1 MRFSKTSR
9 DFKVQKIAS
18 TTRRLLCSGSA
29 DSSISY
35 SRSLS
40 LRSDRLKEA
49 TSHSGAPLDTT
60 TEERLIRPARN
71 VSGSLR
77 LPGDKSISHRYAML
91 GAFAEGTSRFTN
103 FSTGA
108 DCAST
113 LACMEA
119 LGAAVNR
126 IGNEA
131 VEITGVAGRVTPSG
145 SPLDRGNCGST
156 MRMISGLLSPQQGS
170 FTLIG
175 DASLSRRPMER
186 IRKPLEAMG
195 AKLTLT
201 DGHAPLTIEGT
212 SLKPID
218 YTTPVPSA
226 QVKTCVLLAG
236 LQTAG
241 TTTVREAVRTRDH
254 SELAL
259 RAFGA
264 TLTRTLDSVSIPGPQ
279 SLHAISAAVPGDIS
293 SAAFFLCAAA
303 LFPGSGLVLDSLGLN
318 PTRATLLDVLTAL
331 GAHIAVLNLE
341 EQNAELVGTVQVTA
355 PPEGLGSTTIS
366 GALAAQLIDELPALA
381 AIGPFT
387 SGGIRIRDAREL
399 RVKESDRIALVVR
412 NLRAMGAE
420 VEEFE
425 DGLDVPGGQTLH
437 GATIDSGGD
446 HRIAMAFSVAA
457 LRAEGD
463 TLIQGA
469 ESAAISF
476 PEFFDLLDLVAE
488 R

>member
-1 MRFSKTSR
+1 M
-9 DFKVQKIAS
+9 
-18 TTRRLLCSGSA
+18 
-29 DSSISY
+29 
-35 SRSLS
+35 
-40 LRSDRLKEA
+40 
-49 TSHSGAPLDTT
+49 
-60 TEERLIRPARN
+60 ERLIRPARN
-71 VSGSLR
+71 ILGSLR
-77 LPGDKSISHRYAML
+77 LPGDKSVSHRYAML

-119 LGAAVNR
+119 LGAKVNR
-126 IGNEA
+126 SSDQSI
-131 VEITGVAGRVTPSG
+131 EITGVAGRVTPASH
-145 SPLDRGNCGST
+145 PLDCGNSGST
-156 MRMISGLLSPQQGS
+156 MRMISGLLAPQQGG

-186 IRKPLEAMG
+186 IRKPLADMG
-195 AKLTLT
+195 ARLTLT
-201 DGHAPLTIEGT
+201 DGHAPLTIEGAP
-212 SLKPID
+212 LNAID

-241 TTTVREAVRTRDH
+241 TTTVRESVRTRDH

-264 TLTRTLDSVSIPGPQ
+264 TLKRTIDSVSIAGPQ
-279 SLHAISAAVPGDIS
+279 PLHGIDAAVPGDMS

-303 LFPGSGLVLDSLGLN
+303 LFPGSALVIDSLGLN

-341 EQNAELVGTVQVTA
+341 EKHAELVGTVQVSA
-355 PPEGLGSTTIS
+355 PPEGLGSTQVS
-366 GALAAQLIDELPALA
+366 GALAAQLIDELPVLA
-381 AIGPFT
+381 AIAPFT
-387 SGGIRIRDAREL
+387 SGGIRIRDAKEL
-399 RVKESDRIALVVR
+399 RVKESDRIALVAK

-420 VEEFE
+420 VAEFE
-425 DGLDVPGGQTLH
+425 DGLDVPGGQSLH

-457 LRAEGD
+457 LRAEGE

-469 ESAAISF
+469 DSAAISF

>member
-1 MRFSKTSR
+1 LHTA
-9 DFKVQKIAS
+9 V
-18 TTRRLLCSGSA
+18 
-29 DSSISY
+29 
-35 SRSLS
+35 
-40 LRSDRLKEA
+40 
-49 TSHSGAPLDTT
+49 
-60 TEERLIRPARN
+60 TERIIRPARN
-71 VSGSLR
+71 ILGSLR

-91 GAFAEGTSRFTN
+91 GAFAAGTSRFTN

-119 LGAAVNR
+119 LGARVNR
-126 IGNEA
+126 VGGDA
-131 VEITGVAGRVTPSG
+131 VEVTGVGGRVTPADH
-145 SPLDRGNCGST
+145 PLDCGNSGST
-156 MRMISGLLSPQQGS
+156 MRMLSGLLAPQQGS
-170 FTLIG
+170 FTLTG

-186 IRKPLEAMG
+186 IRKPLANMG
-195 AKLTLT
+195 ARLTLT
-201 DGHAPLTIEGT
+201 EGHAPLTIEGAPLT
-212 SLKPID
+212 AID

-236 LQTAG
+236 LQTTG
-241 TTTVREAVRTRDH
+241 TTTVRESVRTRDH

-264 TLTRTLDSVSIPGPQ
+264 DLTRTIDSVSITGPQ
-279 SLHAISAAVPGDIS
+279 QLHGIDAAVPGDMS
-293 SAAFFLCAAA
+293 SAAFFMCAAA
-303 LFPGSGLVLDSLGLN
+303 LFPGSGLVIDSLGLN

-331 GAHIAVLNLE
+331 GAHISVLNLE
-341 EQNAELVGTVQVTA
+341 EKHSELVGTVQIAA
-355 PPEGLGSTTIS
+355 PAEGLGTTAVS
-366 GALAAQLIDELPALA
+366 GALAAQLIDELPVLA
-381 AIGPFT
+381 AIAPST
-387 SGGIRIRDAREL
+387 SGGIRIRDAKEL
-399 RVKESDRIALVVR
+399 RVKESDRIALVAS

-420 VEEFE
+420 VMEFE
-425 DGLDVPGGQTLH
+425 DGLDVPGGQKLH

-457 LRAEGD
+457 LRTEGE

>member
-1 MRFSKTSR
+1 
-9 DFKVQKIAS
+9 
-18 TTRRLLCSGSA
+18 
-29 DSSISY
+29 
-35 SRSLS
+35 
-40 LRSDRLKEA
+40 
-49 TSHSGAPLDTT
+49 
-60 TEERLIRPARN
+60 
-71 VSGSLR
+71 
-77 LPGDKSISHRYAML
+77 
-91 GAFAEGTSRFTN
+91 
-103 FSTGA
+103 
-108 DCAST
+108 
-113 LACMEA
+113 MEA
-119 LGAAVNR
+119 LGARVR
-126 IGNEA
+126 RLDEGA
-131 VEITGVAGRVTPSG
+131 VEVTGVAGSVTPTDA
-145 SPLDRGNCGST
+145 PLDCGNSGST
-156 MRMISGLLSPQQGS
+156 MRMISGLLAPQQGS
-170 FTLIG
+170 FTLVG

-195 AKLTLT
+195 ARLMLT
-201 DGHAPLTIEGT
+201 DGHAPLRIEGGP
-212 SLKPID
+212 LQAID

-236 LQTAG
+236 LQTEG

-264 TLTRTLDSVSIPGPQ
+264 TLTRKLDSVSIAGPQ
-279 SLHAISAAVPGDIS
+279 ALRAIEAAVPGDIS
-293 SAAFFLCAAA
+293 SAAFFFCAAA
-303 LFPGSGLVLDSLGLN
+303 LFPGSGLVLDQLGLN
-318 PTRATLLDVLTAL
+318 PTRAALLDVLTAL
-331 GAHIAVLNLE
+331 GVHISVLNLE
-341 EQNAELVGTVQVTA
+341 EKHAELVGTVQVSA
-355 PPEGLGSTTIS
+355 PAGGLGSTAIT
-366 GALAAQLIDELPALA
+366 GTLAAQLIDELPVLA
-381 AIGPFT
+381 AIAPYT

-399 RVKESDRIALVVR
+399 RVKESDRIALVAS

-457 LRAEGD
+457 LRAEGE

-476 PEFFDLLDLVAE
+476 PEFFNFLDLVAE

>member
-1 MRFSKTSR
+1 MHTST
-9 DFKVQKIAS
+9 Q
-18 TTRRLLCSGSA
+18 
-29 DSSISY
+29 
-35 SRSLS
+35 
-40 LRSDRLKEA
+40 
-49 TSHSGAPLDTT
+49 
-60 TEERLIRPARN
+60 ERIIHPARN
-71 VSGSLR
+71 ILGSLR
-77 LPGDKSISHRYAML
+77 LPGDKSISHRYGML
-91 GAFAEGTSRFTN
+91 AAFSEGTSRFTN

-119 LGAAVNR
+119 LGAKVSKL
-126 IGNEA
+126 GQDG
-131 VEITGVAGRVTPSG
+131 VEITGVSGRVTPSIQ
-145 SPLDRGNCGST
+145 PLDCGNSGST
-156 MRMISGLLSPQQGS
+156 MRMISGLLAPQEGR
-170 FTLIG
+170 FTLVG

-195 AKLTLT
+195 ARLTLT
-201 DGHAPLTIEGT
+201 DGHAPIVIEGT
-212 SLKPID
+212 PLRAID

-226 QVKTCVLLAG
+226 QVKTSILLAG

-241 TTTVREAVRTRDH
+241 KTTVREAVRTRDH

-264 TLTRTLDSVSIPGPQ
+264 TLTRTVDSVSITGPQ
-279 SLHAISAAVPGDIS
+279 LLHAIDSAVPGDMS

-303 LFPGSGLVLDSLGLN
+303 IFPGSSLVLDALGLN
-318 PTRATLLDVLTAL
+318 PTRAALLDVLTAL

-341 EQNAELVGTVQVTA
+341 EKHAELVGTVQITA
-355 PPEGLGSTTIS
+355 PTDGLRSTAIT
-366 GALAAQLIDELPALA
+366 GTMAAQLIDELPVLA
-381 AIGPFT
+381 AIAPYT
-387 SGGIRIRDAREL
+387 SGGIRIRDAHEL
-399 RVKESDRIALVVR
+399 RIKESDRIALVAQ

-420 VEEFE
+420 VIEFE
-425 DGLDVPGGQTLH
+425 DGLDVPGGQNLH

-446 HRIAMAFSVAA
+446 HRVAMAFSVAA
-457 LRAEGD
+457 LRAEGE

-476 PEFFDLLDLVAE
+476 PEFFDLLDRVAE

>member
-1 MRFSKTSR
+1 MPTAA
-9 DFKVQKIAS
+9 Q
-18 TTRRLLCSGSA
+18 
-29 DSSISY
+29 
-35 SRSLS
+35 
-40 LRSDRLKEA
+40 
-49 TSHSGAPLDTT
+49 
-60 TEERLIRPARN
+60 ERLIRPARN
-71 VSGSLR
+71 VYGSLR

-91 GAFAEGTSRFTN
+91 GAFAEGTSRFSN

-119 LGAAVNR
+119 LGANVVR
-126 IGNEA
+126 SGDSIQIE
-131 VEITGVAGRVTPSG
+131 GVAGRTTSATQ
-145 SPLDRGNCGST
+145 PLDCGNSGST
-156 MRMISGLLSPQQGS
+156 MRMLSGLLAAQEGR
-170 FTLIG
+170 FTLVG

-195 AKLTLT
+195 ARLSLT
-201 DGHAPLTIEGT
+201 DGHAPIQIEGAALT
-212 SLKPID
+212 PID
-218 YTTPVPSA
+218 YVMPVSSA
-226 QVKTCVLLAG
+226 QVKTCILLAG
-236 LQTAG
+236 LQTSG

-264 TLTRTLDSVSIPGPQ
+264 NLTRTIDSVSITGPQ
-279 SLHAISAAVPGDIS
+279 RLHAIDAAVPGDIS

-303 LFPGSGLVLDSLGLN
+303 LFPESNLIFDQLGLN
-318 PTRATLLDVLTAL
+318 PTRAGLLDVLTAL
-331 GAHIAVLNLE
+331 GAQIAVLNLE
-341 EQNAELVGTVQVTA
+341 EQNAELVGTVRVSA
-355 PPEGLGSTTIS
+355 PPGGLRSTSIA
-366 GALAAQLIDELPALA
+366 GALAAQLIDELPVLA
-381 AIGPFT
+381 AIGPYT

-399 RVKESDRIALVVR
+399 RVKESDRIALVAR

-425 DGLDVPGGQTLH
+425 DGLDVPGGQALH
-437 GATIDSGGD
+437 GAKIDSGGD

-457 LRAEGD
+457 LRAKGD
-463 TLIQGA
+463 TLIEGA

>member
-1 MRFSKTSR
+1 LSNP
-9 DFKVQKIAS
+9 VQ
-18 TTRRLLCSGSA
+18 
-29 DSSISY
+29 
-35 SRSLS
+35 
-40 LRSDRLKEA
+40 
-49 TSHSGAPLDTT
+49 
-60 TEERLIRPARN
+60 ERLIRPAQN
-71 VSGSLR
+71 IVGSLR
-77 LPGDKSISHRYAML
+77 LPGDKSISHRYGML

-113 LACMEA
+113 LACMQA
-119 LGAAVNR
+119 LGAKVVKTGDN
-126 IGNEA
+126 A
-131 VEITGVAGRVTPSG
+131 VEVTGVGGHVTPTSQ
-145 SPLDRGNCGST
+145 PLDCGNSGST
-156 MRMISGLLSPQQGS
+156 MRMISGLLAAQQGT

-195 AKLTLT
+195 AQLTLT
-201 DGHAPLTIEGT
+201 EGHAPLTIVGGPLT
-212 SLKPID
+212 ALD

-236 LQTAG
+236 LQTRG
-241 TTTVREAVRTRDH
+241 TTTVHEALRTRDH

-264 TLTRTLDSVSIPGPQ
+264 KLERTKTSISIAGPQ
-279 SLHAISAAVPGDIS
+279 SLHAIDAAVPGDIS

-303 LFPGSGLVLDSLGLN
+303 LFPGSNLVIDALGLN
-318 PTRATLLDVLTAL
+318 PTRASLLDALTAFGL
-331 GAHIAVLNLE
+331 KISVLNLE
-341 EQNAELVGTVQVTA
+341 EKNAELVGMVQASA
-355 PPEGLGSTTIS
+355 PAEGLGSTTIS
-366 GALAAQLIDELPALA
+366 GALAAQLIDELPVLA
-381 AIGPFT
+381 AIAPY
-387 SGGIRIRDAREL
+387 SRGGIRIRDAREL
-399 RVKESDRIALVVR
+399 RVKESDRIALTVK

-437 GATIDSGGD
+437 GATIDSGSD

-457 LRAEGD
+457 LRASGE

-469 ESAAISF
+469 DSANISF
-476 PEFFDLLDLVAE
+476 PEFFDLLDQIAE

>member
-1 MRFSKTSR
+1 MHT
-9 DFKVQKIAS
+9 AM
-18 TTRRLLCSGSA
+18 
-29 DSSISY
+29 
-35 SRSLS
+35 
-40 LRSDRLKEA
+40 
-49 TSHSGAPLDTT
+49 
-60 TEERLIRPARN
+60 EERLIRPARN
-71 VSGSLR
+71 VLGSLR
-77 LPGDKSISHRYAML
+77 LPGDKSISHRYGML
-91 GAFAEGTSRFTN
+91 SAFAEGTSRFSN

-113 LACMEA
+113 LACMQA
-119 LGAAVNR
+119 LGAQ
-126 IGNEA
+126 
-131 VEITGVAGRVTPSG
+131 VERHDDGTVSVTGVAGRVTPTDA
-145 SPLDRGNCGST
+145 PLDCGNSGST
-156 MRMISGLLSPQQGS
+156 MRMISGLLAPQAGR
-170 FTLIG
+170 FTLVG

-186 IRKPLEAMG
+186 IRQPLELMG
-195 AKLTLT
+195 AHISLT
-201 DGHAPLTIEGT
+201 DGHAPVTIEGGPLV
-212 SLKPID
+212 SVD

-226 QVKTCVLLAG
+226 QIKTCLLLAG

-264 TLTRTLDSVSIPGPQ
+264 EVTRTLNSVSIPGPQ
-279 SLHAISAAVPGDIS
+279 KLHAIEAAVPGDLS

-303 LFPGSGLVLDSLGLN
+303 LFPGSALVLDSIGLN

-331 GAHIAVLNLE
+331 GAHISVLNLE
-341 EQNAELVGTVQVTA
+341 ERSSELVGTVQVSA
-355 PPEGLGSTTIS
+355 PPGGLGSTEIK
-366 GALAAQLIDELPALA
+366 GALAAQLIDELPVLA
-381 AIGPFT
+381 AIGPYT

-399 RVKESDRIALVVR
+399 RVKESDRIALVAR

-476 PEFFDLLDLVAE
+476 PEFFDLLERVAE